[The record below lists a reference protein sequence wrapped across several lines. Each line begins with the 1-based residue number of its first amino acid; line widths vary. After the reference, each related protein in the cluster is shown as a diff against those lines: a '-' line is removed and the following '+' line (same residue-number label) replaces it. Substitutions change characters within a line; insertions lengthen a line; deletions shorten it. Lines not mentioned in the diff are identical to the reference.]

1 MSPTEQRL
9 YSASQIA
16 KAGRILRNIASSDSD
31 KVTWAL
37 GVLDNFRALHTEPL
51 NVFRNTLRSKLRKL
65 GLEKA
70 IVAQRI
76 KRKPTILEKLQRF
89 GSMRLDQMDDI
100 GGIRAIVNS
109 MSELQKLR
117 ELYTSGTHK
126 LLHEL
131 HREDDYISTPK
142 SSGYRGIHLV
152 FRYQTKNEEKAGYN
166 GLRIE
171 MQLRTRLQHTWAT
184 AVETFEAF
192 MGEKFK
198 SSQGAQE
205 WLNFFA
211 LVSSAF
217 AHKEKQAPLPEHAH
231 LSRRDLAYRIK
242 QQAEE
247 LQVSLIMKSFS
258 LAANNFIF
266 VPRNRLTGGLA
277 LMIFDSVDKSANV
290 TVYPKDK
297 DKQAYEAYIREEKRS
312 SQENT
317 RQVVLVKM
325 DSIQKLEKAYP
336 NYFARLKEFQAELH
350 HIFSWCD

>member
-16 KAGRILRNIASSDSD
+16 KAGKILRNITSSDSD

-37 GVLDNFRALHTEPL
+37 GVLDNFRALHAEPL
-51 NVFRNTLRSKLRKL
+51 NVFQNTLRNRLKKL
-65 GLEKA
+65 GMNEA

-89 GSMRLDQMDDI
+89 GSMRLDQMDDL
-100 GGIRAIVNS
+100 GGIRAIVNT
-109 MSELQKLR
+109 MAELQRLR
-117 ELYTSGTHK
+117 DLYTTGAHQ

-131 HREDDYISTPK
+131 HREDDYITTPK

-152 FRYQTKNEEKAGYN
+152 FRYQTKNADKAGYN

-198 SSQGAQE
+198 SSMGAQE
-205 WLNFFA
+205 WLDFFA
-211 LVSSAF
+211 LVASAF
-217 AHKEKQAPLPEHAH
+217 ALKEKQAPLPEHAVY
-231 LSRRDLAYRIK
+231 SRQELASLIK

-247 LQVSLIMKSFS
+247 LQVGLIMKSFS
-258 LAANNFIF
+258 LAANNLS
-266 VPRNRLTGGLA
+266 PRYRLKGGHV
-277 LMIFDSVDKSANV
+277 LMIFDAVTKSANV
-290 TVYPKDK
+290 TIYPKDNYEL
-297 DKQAYEAYIREEKRS
+297 AYEAYVREEKRS
-312 SQENT
+312 SQEST

-336 NYFARLKEFQAELH
+336 NYFARLKEFQTELQ
-350 HIFSWCD
+350 HIFTWCH